1 MRDWFQ
7 MGLLSLCES
16 LLWGLVTL
24 FLSLSLDL
32 FVPWSHAFAVIFVA
46 HLLGQSIS
54 LATIKRVDV
63 GGSCDRFSNTRE
75 HAKNRMLFVWAGAL
89 VVMGVA
95 IWVVFRRGGYRVS
108 WLYIQ
113 TALCVLASASGINSI
128 TKHLDA
134 AKATRK
140 MVFGTIVFFVIS
152 LFSIVPQAMI
162 LRHTVYYLVVSS
174 VFIVRQRGSEVDQ
187 DMGISRDKR
196 WNLSS
201 VVVVCTAGFVALV
214 LVAFLSGGKR
224 LLSDLY
230 QLVQPFLE
238 KGFDLILLP
247 VAYLLEWIS
256 NILSRLIDPNNAD
269 FAVEFQPF
277 LDQMREMQEQNET
290 VSILPIWVK
299 WLFIGLVTAA
309 VLVFL
314 WRFISRTMERP
325 QGEAIIESRVSVASS
340 DAVKE
345 WLDLT
350 LSEAK
355 RKLAKRFEGF
365 RKMISSSEPQTIQD
379 LYLATVEYASKKI
392 VPKDPSQTPLEYLD
406 LLRSN
411 ADSSY
416 VAELVGTISLTF
428 SECYYSGT
436 QPTSSQWRSAL
447 SAYRMLTQ
455 G

>member
-1 MRDWFQ
+1 
-7 MGLLSLCES
+7 
-16 LLWGLVTL
+16 
-24 FLSLSLDL
+24 
-32 FVPWSHAFAVIFVA
+32 
-46 HLLGQSIS
+46 
-54 LATIKRVDV
+54 
-63 GGSCDRFSNTRE
+63 
-75 HAKNRMLFVWAGAL
+75 
-89 VVMGVA
+89 
-95 IWVVFRRGGYRVS
+95 
-108 WLYIQ
+108 
-113 TALCVLASASGINSI
+113 
-128 TKHLDA
+128 
-134 AKATRK
+134 
-140 MVFGTIVFFVIS
+140 
-152 LFSIVPQAMI
+152 
-162 LRHTVYYLVVSS
+162 
-174 VFIVRQRGSEVDQ
+174 
-187 DMGISRDKR
+187 
-196 WNLSS
+196 
-201 VVVVCTAGFVALV
+201 
-214 LVAFLSGGKR
+214 
-224 LLSDLY
+224 
-230 QLVQPFLE
+230 
-238 KGFDLILLP
+238 
-247 VAYLLEWIS
+247 
-256 NILSRLIDPNNAD
+256 
-269 FAVEFQPF
+269 
-277 LDQMREMQEQNET
+277 
-290 VSILPIWVK
+290 
-299 WLFIGLVTAA
+299 
-309 VLVFL
+309 
-314 WRFISRTMERP
+314 MERP